1 MPFNSGIL
9 MILGVRVTR
18 AGSCLGNEV
27 SVLAGSGCLGTAQIL
42 NFHEMGGGA
51 VGKRQCLDMSVTI
64 RLLSQDD
71 RGQGE
76 GSVGPHL
83 GSSVRRPGW
92 KVETRPVAPWGCCW
106 STRLRSV
113 SPAMSSPERFPSA
126 P

>member
-64 RLLSQDD
+64 RLLSQDAGLPGVRARALLVLTWGPLSAG
-71 RGQGE
+71 RGGR
-76 GSVGPHL
+76 S
-83 GSSVRRPGW
+83 RRGLW
-92 KVETRPVAPWGCCW
+92 HRGAAAGALV
-106 STRLRSV
+106 
-113 SPAMSSPERFPSA
+113 
-126 P
+126 